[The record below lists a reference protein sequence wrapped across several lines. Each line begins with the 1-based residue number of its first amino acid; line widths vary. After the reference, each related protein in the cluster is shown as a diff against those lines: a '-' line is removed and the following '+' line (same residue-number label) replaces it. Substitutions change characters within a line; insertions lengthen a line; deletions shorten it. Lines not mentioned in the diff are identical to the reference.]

1 MAELNKIG
9 CFWRLDLFSLN
20 GKRNRLF
27 AGPVLP
33 PTSWWSPIAIKFA
46 ASSSTEMFG
55 RADGTASHRLK
66 SFDEIA
72 WHIRKKRHSYTRV
85 STYIHT
91 HTHTQ
96 KLQEEKRREK
106 RELQQKHQVRGVT
119 FLVLEIFF
127 SGTTILHFGCLKN
140 IYAQNLRWI
149 N

>member
-9 CFWRLDLFSLN
+9 CFCRLDLFSLN

-72 WHIRKKRHSYTRV
+72 WHIRKKRHTYTRV

-91 HTHTQ
+91 HTR
-96 KLQEEKRREK
+96 KSCKRRRVEK
-106 RELQQKHQVRGVT
+106 KGNYSKKHQVRGVT